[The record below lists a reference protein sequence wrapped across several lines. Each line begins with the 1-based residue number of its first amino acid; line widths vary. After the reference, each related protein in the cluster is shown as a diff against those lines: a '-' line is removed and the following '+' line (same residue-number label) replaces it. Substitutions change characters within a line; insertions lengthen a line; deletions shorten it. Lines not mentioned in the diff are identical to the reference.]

1 MVTPETNRK
10 WIEQELERS
19 LRRVSAPDELW
30 DRIQSPQRSRVRV
43 RTRFMALAT
52 VPVVMF
58 VALLGSHQS
67 SNPAIQFRSS
77 DASEIRAWVRANADL
92 DVPLHD
98 GNLAGASMV
107 APHTVEIAYNAG
119 GHKVSLLVSNTPER
133 DRRASASISWSAGGQ
148 TYFLACA
155 EPQYLRACALCHVG
169 G

>member
-58 VALLGSHQS
+58 VAL
-67 SNPAIQFRSS
+67 
-77 DASEIRAWVRANADL
+77 
-92 DVPLHD
+92 
-98 GNLAGASMV
+98 
-107 APHTVEIAYNAG
+107 
-119 GHKVSLLVSNTPER
+119 
-133 DRRASASISWSAGGQ
+133 SI
-148 TYFLACA
+148 FCRH
-155 EPQYLRACALCHVG
+155 P
-169 G
+169 